1 MTTRRSGGA
10 ALTVVL
16 AALVLVCALPLA
28 AQEWS
33 GSVGAAYT
41 WQSVS
46 GSEQSFRSQSNLQEG
61 FTLEDLTLTNKDA
74 HGKNRFTLQAWGFGT
89 ADPSQHAKLGLDLGA
104 GWSVALRYDR
114 RESFFGLAGGDFS
127 ARGDDWQITRW
138 NGKITWDGWSAV
150 RLSLDL
156 HRVERGGDVQRTFYG
171 LGEQYPGRIALDETM
186 DEATLRLETKTLPVH
201 ITLEQSVASYERR
214 NRWSPDGGTNVDAN
228 DPDLLTDLG
237 TTYRDKQ
244 DVPTTVATASYAS
257 ATVAVSAR
265 VLWSSADLDTT
276 GAGWQEFAIGGG
288 PVGTVRF
295 VDDVVGSASMD
306 TLAGGLDLA
315 VALGRGWRVNL
326 RGAYRDASSDSA
338 LLGQRL
344 IHVANPIGAALDLS
358 APIDNNGRFDYT
370 NTSYEATLEYRGT
383 GWSAWG
389 GGLVGSREVT
399 WRRTIDDPGE
409 DVNRD
414 STGAV
419 AGFSLRLANGVNGSL
434 EYRHGTFEE
443 YVFRTDPETVDRVTL
458 RVRSQLGSGW
468 SLTAHGRFERADNPT
483 AVASLDHRS
492 DGGGVG
498 VAWAAKN
505 GDASLGIDVSVLSL
519 TTDTGIVLPDGG
531 ADLSRYDLSL
541 TTLTAY
547 GRATLGKV
555 RLRGSVTRVED
566 SGNTW
571 PVSSWNA
578 ALRAGL
584 ELAAHTELAAF
595 IQHWSYNEDRSS
607 LDDFKVTRYG
617 VALSWS
623 F

>member
-1 MTTRRSGGA
+1 LTTRETGGA
-10 ALTVVL
+10 ARTVVL
-16 AALVLVCALPLA
+16 AALAVACALPLA

-33 GSVGAAYT
+33 GSAGAAYT
-41 WQSVS
+41 WQSMS
-46 GSEQSFRSQSNLQEG
+46 GNEESFRSQSNLQEG
-61 FTLEDLTLTNKDA
+61 FTLEDLTLLRKDA
-74 HGKNRFTLQAWGFGT
+74 DGKDRFTFQAWGFGN
-89 ADPSQHAKLGLDLGA
+89 AEPSQHAKLGLELGA
-104 GWSVALRYDR
+104 GWSLALRYDR

-127 ARGDDWQITRW
+127 ARGDDWRITRW
-138 NGKITWDGWSAV
+138 NGKIAWDGWSAV
-150 RLSLDL
+150 RVTLGLR
-156 HRVERGGDVQRTFYG
+156 RVERGGDVQRTFYG
-171 LGEQYPGRIALDETM
+171 LGEQYPGRVALDETM

-201 ITLEQSVASYERR
+201 LTLEQSVASYKRR
-214 NRWSPDGGTNVDAN
+214 NLWSPDGGTNIDAN
-228 DPDLLTDLG
+228 DADLLTDLG

-257 ATVAVSAR
+257 AAIAVSAR

-306 TLAGGLDLA
+306 TLAGGVDLA

-326 RGAYRDASSDSA
+326 RTAYRDASSDSA

-358 APIDNNGRFDYT
+358 APIDNNGRFDFT
-370 NTSYEATLEYRGT
+370 NTSNEATLEYRGS
-383 GWSAWG
+383 GWSAWA
-389 GGLVGSREVT
+389 GGLVGSRKVS
-399 WRRTIDDPGE
+399 WRRTTDDPGE

-419 AGFSLRLANGVNGSL
+419 AGFSLRLADGVSGSL

-458 RVRSQLGSGW
+458 RVRSQLGHGW
-468 SLTAHGRFERADNPT
+468 AVSAHGRFERGDNP
-483 AVASLDHRS
+483 ASIASLDHSS
-492 DGGGVG
+492 DAGGIGLT
-498 VAWAAKN
+498 WSAAG
-505 GDASLGIDVSVLSL
+505 GDASFGVDVSVLSL
-519 TTDTGIVLPDGG
+519 TTDTGIVLPGGG

-541 TTLTAY
+541 TTLTAF
-547 GRATLGKV
+547 GETTLGKV
-555 RLRGSVTRVED
+555 RLRGSVSRVED

-571 PVSSWNA
+571 PVSSWNG
-578 ALRAGL
+578 ALRAGIS
-584 ELAAHTELAAF
+584 LAQHTEMAAYV
-595 IQHWSYNEDRSS
+595 QHWSYNEDRSN